1 MKLSVIIVNYNVKH
15 YLEQCLYSVR
25 KASLLLETEI
35 FVVDNA
41 STDGSRDYLLPRFPD
56 VHFIFNSSNAGFAAA
71 NNRSLKEA
79 RGDFILFLNPD
90 TILPEDCLTKCLD
103 FFLKTRNTGILGV
116 RMIDGAG
123 NFLKESKRAF
133 PSPLASLYKLT
144 GLSYLFPRSRS
155 FARYYLGNL
164 PEQEDH
170 EVDVLAGAFMMI
182 PRSVLEKTGSF
193 DEIFFMYGE
202 DIDLSYR
209 LQKAGFRN
217 HYFSGTTIIHFKG
230 ESTGKGSL
238 NYVRLFYK
246 AMNQFV
252 KKHYSG
258 NRARLF
264 IIFIQAGIWSRAI
277 ISAAGSLFYRARLS
291 FPAKKKGV
299 RILIVANEKD
309 FTFVEDVL
317 LNGPQRTR
325 ILGMVNNDLTP
336 AAKTLGTI
344 EQLPVLVKKYKAD
357 ELIFCENGLSFKDII
372 SAIQQMPPG
381 IQSKIHASGSDS
393 IVGGKSK

>member
-1 MKLSVIIVNYNVKH
+1 MKLSIIIVNYNVKY

-25 KASLLLETEI
+25 KAGRQIENEI

-41 STDGSRDYLLPRFPD
+41 SIDGSWDYLLPRFPD
-56 VHFIFNSSNAGFAAA
+56 VHFIYNSNNEGFAAA
-71 NNRSLKEA
+71 NNRALQEA

-90 TILPEDCLTKCLD
+90 TILPEDCLEKCIN
-103 FFLKTRNTGILGV
+103 FFLKTQGVGILGV
-116 RMIDGAG
+116 RMIDGTG

-133 PSPLASLYKLT
+133 PSPLTSFYKLT
-144 GLSYLFPRSRS
+144 GLAHLFPNSRS

-164 PEQEDH
+164 SEKKDH

-182 PRSVLEKTGSF
+182 PRSVIEKTGGF
-193 DEIFFMYGE
+193 DETFFMYGE

-209 LQKAGFRN
+209 IQKAGFKN

-230 ESTGKGSL
+230 ESTGKGGL
-238 NYVRLFYK
+238 HYVRLFYK

-252 KKHYSG
+252 KKYYSG
-258 NRARLF
+258 TRARVF

-277 ISAAGSLFYRARLS
+277 ISGAGILFYRARLA

-299 RILIVANEKD
+299 RILIIANEKD
-309 FTFVEDVL
+309 FSFVNDIL
-317 LNGPQRTR
+317 LKGPRKIK
-325 ILGMVNNDLTP
+325 ILGMVNNDPGL
-336 AAKTLGTI
+336 AAKTLGNI
-344 EQLPVLVKKYKAD
+344 EQLPGLVKQYKVE
-357 ELIFCENGLSFKDII
+357 ELIFCENGLGFKDII

-381 IQSKIHASGSDS
+381 IQSKVRASGSES
-393 IVGGKSK
+393 IVVGKSK